1 MLLRIDEFLGINRG
15 QMSRLTLLDLPKS
28 SDLVDNKATVMWL
41 QDLAGDS
48 IIIQVLGPSR
58 NGQGSEE
65 GLSPSLFH
73 SCLGTISDP
82 KLLRLEIQLL
92 LLNCLL

>member
-41 QDLAGDS
+41 QDLAGD
-48 IIIQVLGPSR
+48 IIIIFKSLVLNENRPGP
-58 NGQGSEE
+58 
-65 GLSPSLFH
+65 
-73 SCLGTISDP
+73 
-82 KLLRLEIQLL
+82 
-92 LLNCLL
+92 

>member
-48 IIIQVLGPSR
+48 IIIFKSLVLNKKRP
-58 NGQGSEE
+58 
-65 GLSPSLFH
+65 GL
-73 SCLGTISDP
+73 
-82 KLLRLEIQLL
+82 
-92 LLNCLL
+92 